1 MVAVGTM
8 EVPVKEIK
16 MDQDGNKMDVSL
28 WRQHA
33 DANITIGQHI
43 ELENMVI
50 RKWNNN
56 NNTANSTYRTVLR
69 VITAVLKISEIF
81 AHPLQSYCT

>member
-1 MVAVGTM
+1 MVKMVPVGTT
-8 EVPVKEIK
+8 EVPVKELK
-16 MDQDGNKMDVSL
+16 MDQEGNKMDVSL

-50 RKWNNN
+50 RKEQQQHGQL
-56 NNTANSTYRTVLR
+56 YL
-69 VITAVLKISEIF
+69 
-81 AHPLQSYCT
+81 